1 MADCQKELSLDNI
14 LVLIE
19 SMWVVRKKSIDRS
32 GEEWEE
38 LDELD
43 SGLEPLTDFRA
54 QYSHL

>member
-1 MADCQKELSLDNI
+1 MGGKE
-14 LVLIE
+14 
-19 SMWVVRKKSIDRS
+19 KSIDRS

-54 QYSHL
+54 Q